1 LLPLLLSVGCESLDK
16 YRLAEIVERSG
27 RPVQTL
33 TIQNHGGTLKTIE
46 AGGN

>member
-1 LLPLLLSVGCESLDK
+1 LLRLLLSLGCESLDK